1 MIEQPQ
7 GFVSPTEDQIPPP
20 LRELQLRSAR
30 ALIAKELGAQQ
41 LAGLHAQNVAWDS
54 IAIVGSLALF
64 AGCAMVLATRPVQD
78 PLWWLCL
85 VVQGDLILVM
95 AFINHDAFAHRKLL
109 PRRLRW
115 VVSSLLVWPSQL
127 RASVYERMHL
137 THHRA
142 LGTAHDSE
150 AYKQDIDTPLR
161 RFLYASPAAILYRF
175 VFLRGR
181 TASVSVAPSGGIS
194 GAQPGVQS
202 GAQLQA
208 SVDPSRERFERATR
222 FLILAAVLVV
232 AVVNWRVPVYGYLL
246 PLIVVTPV
254 FNTIRIVLEHFDLDR
269 DNPLWVGT
277 FYRSG
282 PVTRLLFWWGAGD
295 CHVVHHFYANI
306 PFYRIGRAVELIRPI
321 LLREGVYEQRS
332 LPRLMTQWF
341 SASRAHWSVPT
352 PKP

>member
-7 GFVSPTEDQIPPP
+7 AFPSPTEDETPRP
-20 LRELQLRSAR
+20 LRELQLRTAR

-41 LAGLHAQNVAWDS
+41 LSALHKPNAFWDFIS
-54 IAIVGSLALF
+54 IAGSLALF
-64 AGCAMVLATRPVQD
+64 ATCAMVLARWPVHE

-85 VVQGDLILVM
+85 IVQGDLILVM

-115 VVSSLLVWPSQL
+115 IVSSLMVWPSQL
-127 RASVYERMHL
+127 RAAVYERMHA

-142 LGTAHDSE
+142 LGTELDSE

-161 RFLYASPAAILYRF
+161 RFLYASPAAIVFRF

-181 TASVSVAPSGGIS
+181 TASVSFARA
-194 GAQPGVQS
+194 GALP
-202 GAQLQA
+202 QA
-208 SVDPSRERFERATR
+208 SVDASRERWERGTR
-222 FLILAAVLVV
+222 IAVFASALLLLFVDWRIVV
-232 AVVNWRVPVYGYLL
+232 LGYVL
-246 PLIVVTPV
+246 PLVVVTPV

-269 DNPLWVGT
+269 NNPLWVGT

-282 PVTRLLFWWGAGD
+282 PVSRLLFWFGAGD

-306 PFYRIGRAVELIRPI
+306 PFYRIGRAVELMRPI
-321 LLREGVYEQRS
+321 LVREGVYEQRS
-332 LPRLMTQWF
+332 LLRLMMQWF
-341 SASRAHWSVPT
+341 SASRAHWSVP
-352 PKP
+352 PA